1 MSKLSVT
8 TLKTPDGRYLRAG
21 VWDVAEGTAPRAT
34 IVLLEGHAEFLEKY
48 DDVAGELT
56 ARGFTVVGLD
66 WRGQG
71 ASDRQRGVHG
81 NRQGHVGKF
90 YEYDL
95 DLAILLNQLARTKSG
110 PMIALAQSMGAH
122 VLLRHMHEHRR
133 SFHCAVLVAP
143 MLDVYTGKYSPLMTR
158 VITTLFNLSKPSTRF
173 VFGMEE
179 RDPMTLPFEENA
191 STSDRGRF
199 QRTQDLLKAQPYLRI
214 FGPTFGWLGAALSS
228 MAQMREKDFAEAIVT
243 PLLIV
248 GAGRDRVVKTEATR
262 SFAKNCPD
270 ARYVELEDAEHEILM
285 ENDSIRA
292 RFWAAFDSF
301 VYEQL
306 QRPVHVPKPKGFA
319 ARDV

>member
-1 MSKLSVT
+1 MSNLSVT

-21 VWDVAEGTAPRAT
+21 VWDVAPGAAPRAT

-48 DDVAGELT
+48 GDVANELN
-56 ARGFTVVGLD
+56 ARGFSVVSLD

-90 YEYDL
+90 EEYDL
-95 DLAILLNQLARTKSG
+95 DLAILLNQVARNTGGPLIGLAH
-110 PMIALAQSMGAH
+110 SMGAH
-122 VLLRHMHEHRR
+122 ILLRHLHEHRR

-143 MLDVYTGKYSPLMTR
+143 MLDVYTGKYSPQVTR
-158 VITTLFNLSKPSTRF
+158 AVTTIFNLSKPSTRF

-179 RDPMTLPFEENA
+179 RDPMTLPFEQNA
-191 STSDRGRF
+191 VTSDRGRY

-228 MAQMREKDFAEAIVT
+228 MAQMRQADFAEAIVT

-248 GAGRDRVVKTEATR
+248 GAGRDRVVKTDAAR
-262 SFAKNCPD
+262 AFAKNCPD
-270 ARYVELEDAEHEILM
+270 ARYIQLEDAEHEILM
-285 ENDSIRA
+285 ETDAIRA
-292 RFWAAFDSF
+292 RFWAAFDGF
-301 VYEQL
+301 VDEQL
-306 QRPVHVPKPKGFA
+306 QRPVHAPKPKGFA
-319 ARDV
+319 ARNA